1 MRAFPLILFI
11 AIIAIISGGC
21 SENDEI
27 RAVLESAQ
35 ACMETR
41 PDSALAMLS
50 VVDRSDA
57 DEDLKARH
65 AVLLTEDQ
73 YMSRQCPPSDSLI
86 ASASQYYDRHMS
98 DPQRMRAYYYRGR
111 VLISLEEY
119 GDAVISLLNAAH
131 TAKLLD
137 DHLWLGLIY
146 RGIADSFDALMD
158 NASALN
164 YYDIS
169 YKEFAKAPENKYTDF
184 AKLDLARAYSNLSK
198 YDECRKISTEIYNQ
212 AKGNGNIYL
221 EAGACQ
227 LLSKCAFEL
236 GNPKES
242 YIYLEKKRE
251 LIPHSLS
258 VKDWMHLGMAYLYA
272 GDIEKSKEMND
283 SLQKIDPT
291 EKWLTFEIL
300 NREGDSEAALPI
312 LLETIRWQNKY
323 FSRLIE
329 RDFANVITNYYNL
342 QMQQSDSEIKA
353 IKQKHNIAICI
364 SLSIILCITII
375 FYYRSKLLKQKMSRY
390 IDMAQSLK
398 ATLHEKSNTISQ
410 LESIQKDNQQ
420 QMVRLSA
427 SQNRAKYDARQSIQ
441 RILSSKFD
449 ILDQLCVTYYET
461 QGKTYEKKRIYE
473 KVIELIDGIRN
484 DSDIARNLE
493 NTVNES
499 MDRLI
504 QRFRDDFPA
513 LKESDVQ
520 LFTLYVLGFSPR
532 AISIMQG
539 ISINNVYTRKS
550 NLKKSIEKS
559 MVKNDEEYLS
569 FLS

>member
-65 AVLLTEDQ
+65 AVLLTEAQ

-131 TAKLLD
+131 TAKILD
-137 DHLWLGLIY
+137 NHLWLGLIY
-146 RGIADSFDALMD
+146 RGIADSFDALID
-158 NASALN
+158 NSSALE
-164 YYDIS
+164 YYDLS
-169 YKEFAKAPENKYTDF
+169 YKEFAKAPVNKYTDF
-184 AKLDLARAYSNLSK
+184 ALCDLARASFNAQK
-198 YDECRKISTEIYNQ
+198 YDQSMEHAQSAYMISDSTGNEFVRAMALTFIRKVYCKRSDFQN
-212 AKGNGNIYL
+212 AKI
-221 EAGACQ
+221 
-227 LLSKCAFEL
+227 AFEEQLAL
-236 GNPKES
+236 GPQCIE
-242 YIYLEKKRE
+242 
-251 LIPHSLS
+251 P
-258 VKDWMHLGMAYLYA
+258 KDWWDAGLMYVSLGDMEKAIRINDSVAKYLPGENFLTLAIYRRDGKYKEAYELLCNELKEQNDVMSQIMHRNFAKIIKDYYDNRLNSATEELKS
-272 GDIEKSKEMND
+272 EKSLKLLWVIL
-283 SLQKIDPT
+283 SLI
-291 EKWLTFEIL
+291 
-300 NREGDSEAALPI
+300 I
-312 LLETIRWQNKY
+312 LLISVALLLY
-323 FSRLIE
+323 
-329 RDFANVITNYYNL
+329 RD
-342 QMQQSDSEIKA
+342 
-353 IKQKHNIAICI
+353 
-364 SLSIILCITII
+364 
-375 FYYRSKLLKQKMSRY
+375 RLLKQKMSRY

-398 ATLHEKSNTISQ
+398 ATLYEKSNTISQ

-493 NTVNES
+493 NAVNES

-513 LKESDVQ
+513 LNESDVQ

-559 MVKNDEEYLS
+559 MVENAEEYLS

>member
-1 MRAFPLILFI
+1 
-11 AIIAIISGGC
+11 
-21 SENDEI
+21 
-27 RAVLESAQ
+27 
-35 ACMETR
+35 
-41 PDSALAMLS
+41 
-50 VVDRSDA
+50 
-57 DEDLKARH
+57 
-65 AVLLTEDQ
+65 
-73 YMSRQCPPSDSLI
+73 
-86 ASASQYYDRHMS
+86 
-98 DPQRMRAYYYRGR
+98 
-111 VLISLEEY
+111 
-119 GDAVISLLNAAH
+119 
-131 TAKLLD
+131 
-137 DHLWLGLIY
+137 
-146 RGIADSFDALMD
+146 
-158 NASALN
+158 
-164 YYDIS
+164 
-169 YKEFAKAPENKYTDF
+169 
-184 AKLDLARAYSNLSK
+184 
-198 YDECRKISTEIYNQ
+198 
-212 AKGNGNIYL
+212 
-221 EAGACQ
+221 
-227 LLSKCAFEL
+227 
-236 GNPKES
+236 
-242 YIYLEKKRE
+242 
-251 LIPHSLS
+251 
-258 VKDWMHLGMAYLYA
+258 
-272 GDIEKSKEMND
+272 MND